1 MSPSELLPALPFKL
15 AQRGLRSCLLTTK
28 KSLMHRC
35 YRSFETRGTFVS
47 PEELFKDLLDDVWSF
62 PAGG

>member
-1 MSPSELLPALPFKL
+1 MSPSELLPAFPFKL
-15 AQRGLRSCLLTTK
+15 AQRGLHLCLLVTK
-28 KSLMHRC
+28 KSLMPQC

-47 PEELFKDLLDDVWSF
+47 AEELFKDLLDDVWSF